1 MVTEQTVSD
10 EQNTGIAA
18 KCTYDIK
25 HFIFKGKIVR
35 KPGTL
40 KHSVTPMKDSYHLG
54 LYAMKY

>member
-40 KHSVTPMKDSYHLG
+40 KHSVTPSRL
-54 LYAMKY
+54 